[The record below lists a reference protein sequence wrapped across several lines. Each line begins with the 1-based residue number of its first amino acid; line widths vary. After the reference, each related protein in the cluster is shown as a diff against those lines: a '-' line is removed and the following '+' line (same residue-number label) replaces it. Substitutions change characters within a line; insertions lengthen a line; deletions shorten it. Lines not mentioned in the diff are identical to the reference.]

1 MSCRSSL
8 VVEEAGSRARE
19 AVEGSWDPWEA
30 TSVSP
35 YSLVVV
41 EGSWEPGKPP
51 MSRRDSL
58 VVVEGS
64 RVPGKPPMSRRD
76 SLVVVEGSRVPG
88 KPPTSRCAGWW
99 GWRGAGSQRSH
110 QRVVVLVG
118 GGGGVLEAREATNE
132 SSYSLVVVEGCWKP
146 GKPPMS
152 RRDSLVVVEGIRE
165 PEKPPTSRCNSLVV
179 LEGCWKPGIVLPR
192 LRLSAS
198 CQLTAEPIISQSA
211 GGSAMAL

>member
-64 RVPGKPPMSRRD
+64 RVPGKPQ
-76 SLVVVEGSRVPG
+76 
-88 KPPTSRCAGWW
+88 TSRHTRWW
-99 GWRGAGSQRSH
+99 
-110 QRVVVLVG
+110 
-118 GGGGVLEAREATNE
+118 
-132 SSYSLVVVEGCWKP
+132 
-146 GKPPMS
+146 
-152 RRDSLVVVEGIRE
+152 
-165 PEKPPTSRCNSLVV
+165 
-179 LEGCWKPGIVLPR
+179 
-192 LRLSAS
+192 
-198 CQLTAEPIISQSA
+198 
-211 GGSAMAL
+211 